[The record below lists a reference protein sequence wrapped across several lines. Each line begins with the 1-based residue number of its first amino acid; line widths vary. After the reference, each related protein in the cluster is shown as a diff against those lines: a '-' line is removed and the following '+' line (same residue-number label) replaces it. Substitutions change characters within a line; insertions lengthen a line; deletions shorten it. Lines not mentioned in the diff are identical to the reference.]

1 MPEWRI
7 TRLRGGLALTY
18 EQDGKRHRHT
28 LNTND
33 KSVAKQLAPAL
44 YAQLT
49 RPRGKTVRELWRGY
63 ETDKPGLAVLET
75 MKHTF
80 KALDSRFGDIQA
92 DQITIA
98 DCRAHTKERR
108 DAGIKDGTIHTEL
121 GHLRMV
127 LLWAEKHKLI
137 DRAPAIERPAKPAPK
152 SDYLERKDAIRLI
165 ECASTPHVKLAM
177 HLLLATAAR
186 VSAIL
191 ELKWDRVDFK
201 KRQIHLRDPD
211 DPARRKGRAV
221 VPMTNTI
228 YAALLDAKKHRLS
241 DYVIE
246 WGGQPVKS
254 LKRGIAFAADK
265 AGLPFVT
272 PHVFR
277 HTAAVW
283 MAEGGTPMSEI
294 AQYLG
299 HNNTSM
305 TEKVYAKYSPNHLRD
320 AASHLELSPNVV
332 PSGNDEPDD
341 ENTR

>member
-18 EQDGKRHRHT
+18 EEGGKRHRHT

-33 KSVAKQLAPAL
+33 QSLARQLAPAL

-49 RPRGKTVRELWRGY
+49 RPKGKTVRELWKGY
-63 ETDKPGLAVLET
+63 ETDKPGLAVLAT

-80 KALDSRFGDIQA
+80 KALESRFGGIQA

-108 DAGIKDGTIHTEL
+108 GAGIKDGTIHTEL

-137 DRAPAIERPAKPAPK
+137 DRAPAIERPSKPAPK
-152 SDYLERKDAIRLI
+152 SDYLEHDEARRLI
-165 ECASTPHVKLAM
+165 ASASTPHVKLAINIM
-177 HLLLATAAR
+177 IATAAR
-186 VSAIL
+186 VTAVL
-191 ELKWDRVDFK
+191 ELTWDRVDFK

-211 DPARRKGRAV
+211 DTTRRKGRAV
-221 VPMTNTI
+221 VPMTNTVHKEL
-228 YAALLDAKKHRLS
+228 AEAQKHRLS
-241 DYVIE
+241 DHVIE
-246 WGGQPVKS
+246 WGGKPVKS
-254 LKRGIAFAADK
+254 LKRGIAFAAEK

-272 PHVFR
+272 PHVLR

-283 MAEGGTPMSEI
+283 MAEGGRSMSEI
-294 AQYLG
+294 AQFLG

-305 TEKVYAKYSPNHLRD
+305 TERVYAKFSPNHLRE
-320 AASHLELSPNVV
+320 AASHLELDPNVV
-332 PSGNDEPDD
+332 PSGIDEPDD
-341 ENTR
+341 ENE